1 MREKIKEHNKA
12 TDRKKGAEGQ
22 EKHWENDLVFENFV
36 PVAAKPEHPSTS
48 ISVRTHEYL
57 MHFSFGAYT
66 SFGFLLPRVLICIG
80 SVNSKSIDPGTDC
93 FSCFFKADF
102 KNLTWELLL
111 IVSAILS
118 DNSLFGSINFLGEGS
133 YMSLGSFLWLCSLR
147 QKKKQNKKQNKTTPP
162 NPCCSVN
169 FVQRN

>member
-12 TDRKKGAEGQ
+12 TDRKKGTEGQ

-80 SVNSKSIDPGTDC
+80 SVNSKSIDRSNSSHPSLSSQDHGCTTESSADQIGPGNWIRCLQYWKNTAPQAPSSSFSSFRLPGTPLSRVRATC
-93 FSCFFKADF
+93 RF
-102 KNLTWELLL
+102 WE
-111 IVSAILS
+111 
-118 DNSLFGSINFLGEGS
+118 
-133 YMSLGSFLWLCSLR
+133 
-147 QKKKQNKKQNKTTPP
+147 PP
-162 NPCCSVN
+162 
-169 FVQRN
+169 R